1 MYARPAR
8 KNSRKALSATAA
20 DIAED
25 TAATEDAVKE
35 DAVKEDAEKDTAVVK
50 GTAAVRDTAVVK
62 GTAERDTAAE
72 SARRRTIT
80 GIVCNCKAEHGENSC
95 SHIELERKGLPQ
107 DFPSGPC

>member
-1 MYARPAR
+1 MYARLAR
-8 KNSRKALSATAA
+8 KNSRKAVSATAA

-25 TAATEDAVKE
+25 TAAT
-35 DAVKEDAEKDTAVVK
+35 EDAEKDTAVVK

-62 GTAERDTAAE
+62 GTAERDTAERDTAAE

>member
-25 TAATEDAVKE
+25 TAATEDA
-35 DAVKEDAEKDTAVVK
+35 EKD
-50 GTAAVRDTAVVK
+50 TAAVRDTAVVK
-62 GTAERDTAAE
+62 GTAEVRDTAERDTAVRVTAAE

-107 DFPSGPC
+107 DFPSGSR

>member
-25 TAATEDAVKE
+25 TAATEDA
-35 DAVKEDAEKDTAVVK
+35 EKDTAGVK
-50 GTAAVRDTAVVK
+50 GTAAVRDTV
-62 GTAERDTAAE
+62 ERDTVVRVTAVRVTAAE

-80 GIVCNCKAEHGENSC
+80 S
-95 SHIELERKGLPQ
+95 
-107 DFPSGPC
+107 

>member
-25 TAATEDAVKE
+25 TAATEDA
-35 DAVKEDAEKDTAVVK
+35 EKD
-50 GTAAVRDTAVVK
+50 TAAVRDTAERDTVERD
-62 GTAERDTAAE
+62 TAERDTVEKDTAAE

-107 DFPSGPC
+107 DFPSGSR

>member
-25 TAATEDAVKE
+25 TAVT
-35 DAVKEDAEKDTAVVK
+35 EDAEKDTAVVK
-50 GTAAVRDTAVVK
+50 GTAAVRDTAERDTVERDTAVVK
-62 GTAERDTAAE
+62 GTAAE

-80 GIVCNCKAEHGENSC
+80 S
-95 SHIELERKGLPQ
+95 
-107 DFPSGPC
+107 

>member
-25 TAATEDAVKE
+25 TAATEDAVK
-35 DAVKEDAEKDTAVVK
+35 DTAVVK
-50 GTAAVRDTAVVK
+50 VTAAVRDTAEK
-62 GTAERDTAAE
+62 DTAERDTVEKDTAAE

>member
-25 TAATEDAVKE
+25 TAATEDA
-35 DAVKEDAEKDTAVVK
+35 EKDTAVVK
-50 GTAAVRDTAVVK
+50 GTAERD
-62 GTAERDTAAE
+62 TAERDTAAE

-107 DFPSGPC
+107 DFPSGSR

>member
-25 TAATEDAVKE
+25 TAATEDA
-35 DAVKEDAEKDTAVVK
+35 EKDTAVVK
-50 GTAAVRDTAVVK
+50 GTAA
-62 GTAERDTAAE
+62 E

-80 GIVCNCKAEHGENSC
+80 S
-95 SHIELERKGLPQ
+95 
-107 DFPSGPC
+107 

>member
-1 MYARPAR
+1 M
-8 KNSRKALSATAA
+8 SATAA

-25 TAATEDAVKE
+25 TAATEDAVK
-35 DAVKEDAEKDTAVVK
+35 DTAVVK
-50 GTAAVRDTAVVK
+50 VTAAVRDTAEK
-62 GTAERDTAAE
+62 DTAERDTVEKDTAAE

>member
-25 TAATEDAVKE
+25 TAATEDA
-35 DAVKEDAEKDTAVVK
+35 EKDTAVVK
-50 GTAAVRDTAVVK
+50 DTAAVRDTA
-62 GTAERDTAAE
+62 AERDTVERVTAAE

-80 GIVCNCKAEHGENSC
+80 S
-95 SHIELERKGLPQ
+95 
-107 DFPSGPC
+107 

>member
-25 TAATEDAVKE
+25 TAATEDA
-35 DAVKEDAEKDTAVVK
+35 EKDTAVVK
-50 GTAAVRDTAVVK
+50 DTAVRV
-62 GTAERDTAAE
+62 TAVRVTAAE

-80 GIVCNCKAEHGENSC
+80 S
-95 SHIELERKGLPQ
+95 
-107 DFPSGPC
+107 

>member
-50 GTAAVRDTAVVK
+50 DTAERDTV
-62 GTAERDTAAE
+62 ERDTAAE
-72 SARRRTIT
+72 NARRRTIT

>member
-25 TAATEDAVKE
+25 TAATEDAV
-35 DAVKEDAEKDTAVVK
+35 
-50 GTAAVRDTAVVK
+50 RDTAVVK
-62 GTAERDTAAE
+62 GTAAE

-80 GIVCNCKAEHGENSC
+80 S
-95 SHIELERKGLPQ
+95 
-107 DFPSGPC
+107 

>member
-25 TAATEDAVKE
+25 TAATEDA
-35 DAVKEDAEKDTAVVK
+35 EKDTAVVK
-50 GTAAVRDTAVVK
+50 GTAAVRDTA
-62 GTAERDTAAE
+62 ERDTVERDTVVRVTAAE

-80 GIVCNCKAEHGENSC
+80 S
-95 SHIELERKGLPQ
+95 
-107 DFPSGPC
+107 

>member
-25 TAATEDAVKE
+25 TAATEDA
-35 DAVKEDAEKDTAVVK
+35 EKDTAVVK
-50 GTAAVRDTAVVK
+50 DTAAVRDTAAERDTV
-62 GTAERDTAAE
+62 ERDTAAE

-80 GIVCNCKAEHGENSC
+80 GIVRNCKAEHCENSC

>member
-25 TAATEDAVKE
+25 TAVT
-35 DAVKEDAEKDTAVVK
+35 EDAEKDTAVVK
-50 GTAAVRDTAVVK
+50 GTAAVRDTVERD
-62 GTAERDTAAE
+62 TAERVTAAE

-80 GIVCNCKAEHGENSC
+80 S
-95 SHIELERKGLPQ
+95 
-107 DFPSGPC
+107 

>member
-25 TAATEDAVKE
+25 TAATEDAE
-35 DAVKEDAEKDTAVVK
+35 RD
-50 GTAAVRDTAVVK
+50 TAAVKDTVERDTAERD
-62 GTAERDTAAE
+62 TAERDTAAE

>member
-1 MYARPAR
+1 MYARPAK

-25 TAATEDAVKE
+25 TAATEDA
-35 DAVKEDAEKDTAVVK
+35 EKDTAVVK
-50 GTAAVRDTAVVK
+50 GTAAVRDTAERD
-62 GTAERDTAAE
+62 TAERDTAAE

>member
-25 TAATEDAVKE
+25 TAATEDA
-35 DAVKEDAEKDTAVVK
+35 EKDTAVVK
-50 GTAAVRDTAVVK
+50 GTAAVRDTAERD
-62 GTAERDTAAE
+62 TAERDTAAE

>member
-25 TAATEDAVKE
+25 TAATEDAE
-35 DAVKEDAEKDTAVVK
+35 RD
-50 GTAAVRDTAVVK
+50 TAAVKDTVERD
-62 GTAERDTAAE
+62 TAERDTAAE

-80 GIVCNCKAEHGENSC
+80 S
-95 SHIELERKGLPQ
+95 
-107 DFPSGPC
+107 

>member
-25 TAATEDAVKE
+25 TAVT
-35 DAVKEDAEKDTAVVK
+35 EDAEKDTAVVK
-50 GTAAVRDTAVVK
+50 GTAERDTAVVK
-62 GTAERDTAAE
+62 GTAERDTAERDTAAE

-80 GIVCNCKAEHGENSC
+80 S
-95 SHIELERKGLPQ
+95 
-107 DFPSGPC
+107 

>member
-25 TAATEDAVKE
+25 TAATEDA
-35 DAVKEDAEKDTAVVK
+35 EKDTAVVK
-50 GTAAVRDTAVVK
+50 GTAERD
-62 GTAERDTAAE
+62 TAERDTAAE

-80 GIVCNCKAEHGENSC
+80 S
-95 SHIELERKGLPQ
+95 
-107 DFPSGPC
+107 